1 MIDAVGQN
9 INVGDFVVIV
19 TPYTHHHSLGR
30 VNKINDKTASIKY
43 IPHYWVYYNE
53 SVEYNQ
59 KIFDLLC
66 SDRFDSGDKFPYV
79 NHHGNRIDVSL
90 ASCSRESGDLV
101 VVSKDSI
108 KNYLES
114 LC

>member
-1 MIDAVGQN
+1 MVDVVGQN

-30 VNKINDKTASIKY
+30 VKKINDKSASIKY
-43 IPHYWVYYNE
+43 IPHYWIYYNK
-53 SVEYNQ
+53 SSEYNQ

-66 SDRFDSGDKFPYV
+66 SDRFDSGDEFSYT
-79 NHHGNRIDVSL
+79 NHYGQRVEGSL
-90 ASCSRESGDLV
+90 ASCSRGSEDLV
-101 VVSKDSI
+101 VISKDAI

-114 LC
+114 LY